1 MSTFKNMCHRT
12 QAFRR
17 LRSITLTVDIRMSVV
32 DWTQNIDRLLGTAP
46 LEAFQL
52 YPTNIFGD
60 IPIPD
65 DFWRSIVTTHGSRLK
80 CFSVHRMQLSL
91 TVLRS
96 ICSQCPRVEQLFVVL
111 CQGDLTA
118 AAPLLALAENL
129 RTLHI
134 IVSWGAQMSLAT
146 MMKTALF
153 ITSHCSSTLTQIG
166 LNTQVWQVQRTVFVD
181 ENGEKYTLPS
191 LVPRENPEIPEQF
204 LVIRV

>member
-17 LRSITLTVDIRMSVV
+17 LRSITLTVDICMSVV

-52 YPTNIFGD
+52 YPTSIFGD

-65 DFWRSIVTTHGSRLK
+65 DFWRSIVTTHGTRLK

-96 ICSQCPRVEQLFVVL
+96 MCSQCPRLEQLFVVL
-111 CQGDLTA
+111 CQGDLVSATTD
-118 AAPLLALAENL
+118 LADVQ
-129 RTLHI
+129 
-134 IVSWGAQMSLAT
+134 VSHLGPDCRSSITCISGEPSYFTYHRVMGSADVTSYHDEDRPFHYI
-146 MMKTALF
+146 ALF
-153 ITSHCSSTLTQIG
+153 LDSYA
-166 LNTQVWQVQRTVFVD
+166 NWV
-181 ENGEKYTLPS
+181 EYPS
-191 LVPRENPEIPEQF
+191 MAGKSETCLFSALLIN
-204 LVIRV
+204 